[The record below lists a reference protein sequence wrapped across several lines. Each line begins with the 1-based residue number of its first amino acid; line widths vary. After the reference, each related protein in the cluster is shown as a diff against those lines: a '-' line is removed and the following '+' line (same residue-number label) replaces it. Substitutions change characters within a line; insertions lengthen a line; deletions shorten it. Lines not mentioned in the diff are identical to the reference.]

1 MKNSSFDPHREGVA
15 AEAAAPFVYPAVDEI
30 APAPAPAPPAGGAAS
45 SEARERI
52 ETEAFRR
59 GRQEA
64 EARAQAEMTQALQRE
79 RAAIGMVV
87 GAFARARAAY
97 FLRVE
102 GEVVR
107 LALAVARRILHRES
121 QLDPILLRGAV
132 RVALDRLEGS
142 TQVKLRVHPSRAGLW
157 VAAFKGIE
165 RTVAPQII
173 EDTAIDPAQCTLET
187 DLGSAAFS
195 VEQQLQEIEQGFF
208 DLLEERIRLT
218 NAEGRGE

>member
-1 MKNSSFDPHREGVA
+1 MRNSSFDSHRAGA
-15 AEAAAPFVYPAVDEI
+15 TAEAAAAPYVYPAVDEI
-30 APAPAPAPPAGGAAS
+30 APA
-45 SEARERI
+45 EARERI

-64 EARAQAEMTQALQRE
+64 EARAVAETTQALQRE

-157 VAAFKGIE
+157 VEAFKGIE
-165 RTVAPQII
+165 RTMAPQIV
-173 EDTAIDPAQCTLET
+173 EDAASDPTQCTLET
-187 DLGSAAFS
+187 DLGNAGFS